1 MQVLLCFLSFFF
13 NQKLY
18 CKNWE
23 GGEAYEIPRLPDG
36 GSSEEKLFGGGEG
49 VGDAQLI

>member
-1 MQVLLCFLSFFF
+1 MSIGHGGVIIFIYFFFF
-13 NQKLY
+13 NEKLY

-36 GSSEEKLFGGGEG
+36 G
-49 VGDAQLI
+49 